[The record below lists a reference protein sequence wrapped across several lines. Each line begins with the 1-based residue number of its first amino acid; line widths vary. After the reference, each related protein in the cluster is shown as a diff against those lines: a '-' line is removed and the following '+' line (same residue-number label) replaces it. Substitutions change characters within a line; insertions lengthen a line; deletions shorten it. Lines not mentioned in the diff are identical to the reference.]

1 MRSTSYAPR
10 PPRTFLWH
18 LLTPQLLNM
27 MQRQLA
33 HIKDNAPPSVPAG
46 QSRVDTLAEITA
58 KTATEN
64 ATQPPPTQI
73 AEPLSPEQFQED
85 IKEFARDIVIK
96 QQQME
101 ALIANL
107 PGLNVS
113 EEQQV
118 ERMKQLERELEGL
131 EGERLEAVKEKE
143 ALMRRVE
150 NKIVGV
156 GRARS
161 LC

>member
-1 MRSTSYAPR
+1 MYHCLHT
-10 PPRTFLWH
+10 
-18 LLTPQLLNM
+18 QLLNM

-33 HIKDNAPPSVPAG
+33 HIKDNAPPSVPPG
-46 QSRVDTLAEITA
+46 QQRVDTIAEITA

-64 ATQPPPTQI
+64 TQTSTQATEPTQ
-73 AEPLSPEQFQED
+73 AQAQPSHVEPISPEQFQLD

-118 ERMKQLERELEGL
+118 ERMKQLERELEEL

-143 ALMRRVE
+143 VLLTKVE
-150 NKIVGV
+150 EKIIGV
-156 GRARS
+156 GRVR
-161 LC
+161 